1 MDIENIVQK
10 QREFFKTGKT
20 KDVNFRKKA
29 LKDLKT
35 VIINRQEEINNAL
48 KLDLNKS
55 ETESYMAEIGMVLS
69 ELSYAIKHV
78 NSWAKSKRVQTP
90 LAQFHSKSYY
100 VSEPYGV
107 SLIIAPWNYP
117 FMLALDPLVGSIAAG
132 NCCVLKASRNAPNT
146 CKILQS
152 IISDIFPSEYITVIG
167 TELESTSELLNH
179 RFDYIFFTGSVRV
192 GKMIMESASKY
203 LTPVTLELGGK
214 SPCIVEKTA
223 NIPLA
228 AKRIMFGKVLNA
240 GQTCVAPDYILV
252 QKDVKDEL
260 IKEMKKSLTKFLGEN
275 PIDNDNYT
283 KIINKK
289 QFERIKGLLENQNII
304 LGGKFDEEKQKIEPT
319 FLDEPDENSAVMQEE
334 IFGPIFPIISY
345 ENIEEVIEFVQKRE
359 KPLAL
364 YLFTQ
369 SKKVQKLI
377 QKNLSFGGG
386 CINDT
391 IIHLASSK
399 LGFGG
404 VGNSGMGAYHGK
416 RSFDTFSHEKSIVK
430 KYTWL
435 DLPMRY
441 MPYTKGKLKIIKMF
455 LK

>member
-1 MDIENIVQK
+1 MNIENIIQK

-29 LKDLKT
+29 LKDLKNA
-35 VIINRQEEINNAL
+35 IINREEDINKAL

-69 ELSYAIKHV
+69 ELSYAIRHI
-78 NSWAKSKRVQTP
+78 NSWVKSKRVQTP

-100 VSEPYGV
+100 ISEPYGV

-117 FMLALDPLVGSIAAG
+117 FMLALDPLVGAIAAG
-132 NCCVLKASRNAPNT
+132 NCCVLKASRNAPNV
-146 CKILQS
+146 CKILQK
-152 IISDIFPSEYITVIG
+152 IISEIFPSEYITVIG
-167 TELESTSELLNH
+167 TELESTSKLLNH

-192 GKMIMESASKY
+192 GKLIMESASKY

-260 IKEMKKSLTKFLGEN
+260 IKEMKKSLTKFLGDN
-275 PIDNDNYT
+275 PIDNEEYT

-289 QFERIKGLLENQNII
+289 QFERLKGLLENQNII
-304 LGGKFDEEKQKIEPT
+304 LGGKCDEEKQKIEPT

-391 IIHLASSK
+391 IIHLATSK

-404 VGNSGMGAYHGK
+404 VGNSGMGSYHGK

>member
-29 LKDLKT
+29 LKDLKKA
-35 VIINRQEEINNAL
+35 IINREEEINNAL

-78 NSWAKSKRVQTP
+78 NSWAKSKRVHTP

-117 FMLALDPLVGSIAAG
+117 FMLALDPLVGAIAAG
-132 NCCVLKASRNAPNT
+132 NCCVLKASRNASNI
-146 CKILQS
+146 CKILQK
-152 IISDIFPSEYITVIG
+152 IISEIFPSEYITVIG

-192 GKMIMESASKY
+192 GKMIMESASKF

-275 PIDNDNYT
+275 PIDNEEYT

-304 LGGKFDEEKQKIEPT
+304 LGGKCDEEKQKIEPT

-369 SKKVQKLI
+369 SKKIQKLI
-377 QKNLSFGGG
+377 QKYLSFGGG

-404 VGNSGMGAYHGK
+404 VGNSGMGSYHGK

-430 KYTWL
+430 KYTWI